1 MFRHVWLIG
10 DLFDENG
17 LVLAMR
23 CVFAFLFIF
32 VRYTP
37 TTSFTLCFY
46 ALKPW
51 RPIEMLPGLL
61 YYTWPYLQRKS
72 GSQGYHRS
80 GIEFVTRRAR
90 ALRDKIPD

>member
-17 LVLAMR
+17 LVPAMR

-37 TTSFTLCFY
+37 TTSFTLGFY

-51 RPIEMLPGLL
+51 
-61 YYTWPYLQRKS
+61 
-72 GSQGYHRS
+72 
-80 GIEFVTRRAR
+80 
-90 ALRDKIPD
+90 